1 MRKNVGRNIL
11 KYILELIVVA
21 FGVFLGIY
29 VSEMKN
35 EEKLYNEKERSIE
48 LLRSEVKHNIAE
60 LERSIKYFE
69 MIKTNFHTATDSL
82 TTSDLDQYL
91 FVNTKF
97 STRNIKNWNGL
108 QVANFESTAFDATKV
123 SGAIR
128 QFDIELIRDISKVY
142 TFQQTTIDNG
152 NKVLD
157 RLINVNS
164 TTKVSDLYN
173 IFYLITNDLL
183 LSEKKLLKLLI
194 ELQTKLE

>member
-1 MRKNVGRNIL
+1 
-11 KYILELIVVA
+11 
-21 FGVFLGIY
+21 
-29 VSEMKN
+29 
-35 EEKLYNEKERSIE
+35 
-48 LLRSEVKHNIAE
+48 
-60 LERSIKYFE
+60 

-142 TFQQTTIDNG
+142 TFQ
-152 NKVLD
+152 
-157 RLINVNS
+157 
-164 TTKVSDLYN
+164 
-173 IFYLITNDLL
+173 
-183 LSEKKLLKLLI
+183 
-194 ELQTKLE
+194 